1 MWLCLNATLPS
12 RLLIKTSIRA
22 TGLTPDSG
30 SEECADTP
38 VTVSLTS
45 LPSTLALTWKSPP
58 LRLANSSPA
67 FCRLAASSAGLSVT
81 SVATD
86 ADGIWLVARP
96 PVIEMISAPLPSPL
110 RLAKLAMTVP

>member
-1 MWLCLNATLPS
+1 MKS
-12 RLLIKTSIRA
+12 SILA

-30 SEECADTP
+30 SEEWADTP

-45 LPSTLALTWKSPP
+45 LPSTLAATAKLPP
-58 LRLANSSPA
+58 LRLAYSVPA

-81 SVATD
+81 RVATD
-86 ADGIWLVARP
+86 VDGIWLVARP
-96 PVIEMISAPLPSPL
+96 PVIEVISAPLPCAV